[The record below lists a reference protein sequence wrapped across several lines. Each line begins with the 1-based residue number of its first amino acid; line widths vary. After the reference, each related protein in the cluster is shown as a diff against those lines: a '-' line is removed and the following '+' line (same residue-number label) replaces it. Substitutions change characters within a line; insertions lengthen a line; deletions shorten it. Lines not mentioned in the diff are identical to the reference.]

1 MIWLLGDVHSHF
13 DHIEQAIDA
22 AAVKP
27 VAVIFLGDIEAPIP
41 LWECC
46 AGIEKRGV
54 DWYWV
59 IGNHDTDTKE
69 NFANV
74 SDAKSVAHNI
84 DGKVVTI
91 DVPLPRG
98 GGAQGAG
105 VSSIR
110 VAGLGS
116 IFRGEVWHPDLHDGK
131 PTHATY
137 QDYEKHIRSNANLK
151 RRLSPKDLAQMQ
163 AVPPENRQ
171 WNSAVLDQSRIGK
184 LLKHRSTI
192 YPDAYEKLA
201 DQKAELSF
209 SRLQGNRLAGAND
222 GRHRVPWASSRCL
235 GLFTPLGSARIQGLR
250 CRILW
255 HHEL

>member
-1 MIWLLGDVHSHF
+1 VIYCLGDVHGNC
-13 DHIEQAIDA
+13 DHIEQALDA
-22 AAVKP
+22 AKVKP
-27 VAVIFLGDIEAPIP
+27 AAVIFLGDIEAPIP

-59 IGNHDTDTKE
+59 IGNHDTDSKE
-69 NFANV
+69 NYANV
-74 SDAKSVAHNI
+74 SDEKSMAHNI
-84 DGKVVTI
+84 DGKVVTVDGLRI
-91 DVPLPRG
+91 
-98 GGAQGAG
+98 
-105 VSSIR
+105 
-110 VAGLGS
+110 AGLGG

-163 AVPPENRQ
+163 AVPPESRH